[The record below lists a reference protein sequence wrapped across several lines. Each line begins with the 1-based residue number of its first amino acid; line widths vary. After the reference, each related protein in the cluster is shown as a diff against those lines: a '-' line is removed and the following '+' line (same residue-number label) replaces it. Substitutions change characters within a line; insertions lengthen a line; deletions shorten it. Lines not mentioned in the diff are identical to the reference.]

1 MITLEAHYVY
11 LLLGSTAIMLALA
24 CLSFA
29 RFENRC
35 REIEEFWKSPTGT
48 ALQDGKDGKD
58 GEPSDASEQ
67 ARIAIRLEAGINEL
81 HRVLQLIDINKSKP
95 DAPPVERSLPIEN
108 AVRMA
113 RLGASIDDLTKNCG
127 LNIGEA
133 RLMQKLHGQAAASA
147 VRTH

>member
-11 LLLGSTAIMLALA
+11 LLLGSNAIMLALA

-35 REIEEFWKSPTGT
+35 KEIEKFWESPTGT
-48 ALQDGKDGKD
+48 ALNDDKND
-58 GEPSDASEQ
+58 EQ
-67 ARIAIRLEAGINEL
+67 NETLLITQRLERRVAEL
-81 HRVLQLIDINKSKP
+81 SRALKVVEMNKSKA
-95 DAPPVERSLPIEN
+95 DAKPVERTLPIEN

-127 LNIGEA
+127 LNFGEA
-133 RLMQKLHGQAAASA
+133 QLMQKLHGQAALRASG
-147 VRTH
+147 TH

>member
-48 ALQDGKDGKD
+48 ALQDGKDG
-58 GEPSDASEQ
+58 EPSEQ
-67 ARIAIRLEAGINEL
+67 AQIAIRLEARISEL
-81 HRVLQLIDINKSKP
+81 HRALQALETNKSKP
-95 DAPPVERSLPIEN
+95 DAPSVERSLPIEN

-133 RLMQKLHGQAAASA
+133 RLMQKLHGQAAAPTG
-147 VRTH
+147 RTH